1 MTTNIHDHTKRGP
14 EVINKSHEKVAQRPM
29 VFISVRMP
37 TAVKQAPL
45 SLCDVIYHEVT
56 EEEKTKVWLSDAIC
70 IIQASTRFG
79 ELQHYNPLL

>member
-1 MTTNIHDHTKRGP
+1 
-14 EVINKSHEKVAQRPM
+14 M

-56 EEEKTKVWLSDAIC
+56 EEEKTKPVRVWLSA
-70 IIQASTRFG
+70 
-79 ELQHYNPLL
+79 L